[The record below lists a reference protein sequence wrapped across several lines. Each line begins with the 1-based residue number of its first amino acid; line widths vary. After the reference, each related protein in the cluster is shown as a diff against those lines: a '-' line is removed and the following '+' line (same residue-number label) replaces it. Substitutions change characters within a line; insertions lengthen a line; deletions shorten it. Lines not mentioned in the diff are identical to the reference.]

1 MKRFVYLKRR
11 LMIVPMGLLM
21 AMLMVSVP
29 ALAAEILVTGST
41 TVQPIAEK
49 VAKAYMESHRGTT
62 VSVSGGGSGNGIKAI
77 IDGTAD
83 IGNASRFIKDQ
94 ELAMACG
101 KGVYPVPFRIAY
113 DCIIPVV
120 HPGNPVKNLTIE
132 QLKDIYLGKISNW
145 SAVGGSDQPI
155 LLISRDTSS
164 GTYEVWE
171 DKVMKK
177 EDVSPGVQLEDSN
190 ESVIKAVASEKGA
203 IGYIGLGYLEN
214 SVKSVSVNTIK
225 GSETTTLN
233 GTYPISRPLFMFTKG
248 WPSGELLDFL
258 NYVLDPAKGQ
268 KLVKSSGFVALTSA
282 GASPQMPAPEIQ
294 AGGIDDAPFES
305 PSSIRT
311 AQLYLNALTYD
322 AGPVDG
328 IKGQKTI
335 NAVMAFQNA
344 CGLPVDGQISGQLM
358 DVLSDRYRKLKK

>member
-1 MKRFVYLKRR
+1 MV
-11 LMIVPMGLLM
+11 VPMILFLV
-21 AMLMVSVP
+21 MVIVSAP
-29 ALAAEILVTGST
+29 ALAAEILITGST

-49 VAKAYMESHRGTT
+49 VAKAYMESHRDATLR
-62 VSVSGGGSGNGIKAI
+62 VSGGGSGNGIKAI

-83 IGNASRFIKDQ
+83 IGNASRFIKEQ

-101 KGVYPVPFRIAY
+101 KGIYPVPFRIAY
-113 DCIIPVV
+113 DCIVPVV

-132 QLKDIYLGKISNW
+132 QLKDIYLGKITNW

-155 LLISRDTSS
+155 LLVSRDTSS

-171 DKVMKK
+171 EKVMEK

-248 WPSGELLDFL
+248 WPSGELLNFL

-282 GASPQMPAPEIQ
+282 GTLSQMPAAEIET
-294 AGGIDDAPFES
+294 GETDDASFES
-305 PSSIRT
+305 PATIRT
-311 AQLYLNALTYD
+311 VQLYLNALTYD

-328 IKGQKTI
+328 IKGENTI
-335 NAVMAFQNA
+335 SAVMAFQKDS
-344 CGLPVDGQISGQLM
+344 GLSVDGQISGQLM
-358 DVLSDRYRKLKK
+358 EVLSDRYRKLKK

>member
-1 MKRFVYLKRR
+1 MKTIAYLSRR
-11 LMIVPMGLLM
+11 LMISVMISLM
-21 AMLMVSVP
+21 AALTMSAP
-29 ALAAEILVTGST
+29 AAAAGITITGST

-49 VAKAYMESHRGTT
+49 IAEAYMDQHPETRIGI
-62 VSVSGGGSGNGIKAI
+62 SGGGSGNGIKAI
-77 IDGTAD
+77 IDGATD
-83 IGNASRFIKDQ
+83 IGNASRFIKEQ

-113 DCIIPVV
+113 DCIVPVV
-120 HPGNPVKNLTIE
+120 HPENPVKDLTIA
-132 QLKDIYLGKISNW
+132 QLKDIYLGKITNW
-145 SAVGGSDQPI
+145 ADVGGTDQPV
-155 LLISRDTSS
+155 LVVSRDTSS

-177 EDVSPGVQLEDSN
+177 EAIFPGANLEASN
-190 ESVIKAVASEKGA
+190 EAVVKAVASKKGA

-282 GASPQMPAPEIQ
+282 GTSSQMPAGAEIQ
-294 AGGIDDAPFES
+294 AGGTDESFET
-305 PSSIRT
+305 PSTIRT
-311 AQLYLNALTYD
+311 AQLYLNALSYD

-328 IKGQKTI
+328 IKGQKTVS
-335 NAVMAFQNA
+335 AVMAFQKA
-344 CGLPVDGQISGQLM
+344 AGLSVDGQVSGQLM
-358 DVLSDRYRKLKK
+358 EVLSDRYRKLKK